1 LRPVTGNRKKVTALS
16 FILSWSVKMIT
27 VNKVCNG
34 KDDRKMAE
42 KLENTTA
49 ETETVKTAADKPETG
64 KKKKKSR
71 RRKIVKRIIWLLII
85 LLLVGFA
92 GWSVYSRLM
101 AEYRVTYDP
110 YTATT
115 GSISNSL
122 SFTGSMQ
129 LIDSA
134 TYTASADS
142 KVREVYVSEG
152 DKVKEGDK
160 LMRLTGGETIEAEFD
175 GTVSTIS
182 AAKGDEVKSGDSL
195 ITVADFDH
203 MTVSV
208 RVGESNIAQVSAGQS
223 CKVTVS
229 SAGANFD
236 SVIDSIDYVSYS
248 GNNVA
253 YYTAKVDV
261 DTSAAENVWPGMQAT
276 VTVPLEEAENVTV
289 LKMEA
294 LSTARDNTAYV
305 YKQAEDGSMVETPV
319 TVGVSNGNY
328 VEIKE
333 GLSDGET
340 VYKVAEKTQESGGLA
355 SLFSSMFGSQQVNRP
370 SGMPSGFGSGRD
382 GSSRPSRT
390 QNSNGQGGGSRGN

>member
-1 LRPVTGNRKKVTALS
+1 
-16 FILSWSVKMIT
+16 
-27 VNKVCNG
+27 
-34 KDDRKMAE
+34 MAE
-42 KLENTTA
+42 KLENKAA
-49 ETETVKTAADKPETG
+49 ETEETKAAEKPEAG

-71 RRKIVKRIIWLLII
+71 KRRILKRIIWLAVI
-85 LLLVGFA
+85 LLAVGIA
-92 GWSVYSRLM
+92 GWSVYSKLM
-101 AEYRVTYDP
+101 AEYKITYDP
-110 YTATT
+110 YIATT

-142 KVREVYVSEG
+142 KVREIYVSEG
-152 DKVKEGDK
+152 DRVKEGDK
-160 LMRLTGGETIEAEFD
+160 LMRLSGGETIEAEFD
-175 GTVSTIS
+175 GTVSTIEV
-182 AAKGDEVKSGDSL
+182 AKGDEVKAEDSL

-208 RVGESNIAQVSAGQS
+208 RVGESNIAQVFAGQT

-229 SAGANFD
+229 SVNANFE
-236 SVIDSIDYVSYS
+236 SVIGKIDYVAYS

-261 DTSAAENVWPGMQAT
+261 DTSEAENVWPGMQAT

-289 LKMEA
+289 LKMDA

-305 YKQAEDGSMVETPV
+305 YKENADGEMEEVTV

-333 GLSDGET
+333 GVASGET
-340 VYKVAEKTQESGGLA
+340 VYKIAEKEEEATGLA
-355 SLFSSMFGSQQVNRP
+355 ALVSGLFTNRQVNRP
-370 SGMPSGFGSGRD
+370 GRSGSGSGGSGMPDFSNMPSGGFGGGSGGFGG
-382 GSSRPSRT
+382 GSGGSF
-390 QNSNGQGGGSRGN
+390 GGGSRGN

>member
-1 LRPVTGNRKKVTALS
+1 MSETMETKANEAAENVKAAKAKPV
-16 FILSWSVKMIT
+16 
-27 VNKVCNG
+27 
-34 KDDRKMAE
+34 
-42 KLENTTA
+42 
-49 ETETVKTAADKPETG
+49 
-64 KKKKKSR
+64 KKKRKGRKR
-71 RRKIVKRIIWLLII
+71 RILKRLFWTIVI
-85 LLLVGFA
+85 LAVLGVI
-92 GWSVYSRLM
+92 GWSVYSRLR
-101 AEYRVTYDP
+101 ADYKITYDP

-134 TYTASADS
+134 TYTASADV
-142 KVREVYVSEG
+142 KIREIYVAQG
-152 DKVKEGDK
+152 DKVKDGDK
-160 LMRLTGGETIEAEFD
+160 LMRLSNGETIEAEFD
-175 GTVSTIS
+175 GTVSSIEVE
-182 AAKGDEVKSGDSL
+182 KGDEVKAETSL

-208 RVGESNIAQVSAGQS
+208 RVGESNISQVAVGQN

-229 SAGANFD
+229 SADANFE
-236 SVIDSIDYVSYS
+236 SVIKSIDYVAYS

-253 YYTAKVDV
+253 YYTAIVDV
-261 DTSAAENVWPGMQAT
+261 DTAEVKNVWPGMQAT

-305 YKQAEDGSMVETPV
+305 YKESESGEMEEVKV

-333 GLSDGET
+333 GVTAGET
-340 VYKVAEKTQESGGLA
+340 VYKVAEKKEEATGLA
-355 SLFSSMFGSQQVNRP
+355 ALFSGLFTNRQVNRP
-370 SGMPSGFGSGRD
+370 NRNRNNQDGSGMPDFSNMPDMGNMPSGGFPSGGSGGGFPGG
-382 GSSRPSRT
+382 GS
-390 QNSNGQGGGSRGN
+390 GGSRGN